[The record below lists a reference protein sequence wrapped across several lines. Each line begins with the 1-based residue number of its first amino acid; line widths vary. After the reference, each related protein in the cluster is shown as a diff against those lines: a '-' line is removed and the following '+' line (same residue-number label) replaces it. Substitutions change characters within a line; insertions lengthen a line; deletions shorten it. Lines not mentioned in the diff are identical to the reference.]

1 MHYGSGRQEKYLTP
15 GFMSHVNINDVS
27 DHVPT
32 TTVLD
37 ISLYVYLRMK
47 VIGIHI
53 ALQIRVGGQTGKSNE
68 VSTLS

>member
-1 MHYGSGRQEKYLTP
+1 
-15 GFMSHVNINDVS
+15 MSHVNINDVS